1 MREVIE
7 NVRKMLSDG
16 LFSDEQHVR
25 YSLVGRICK
34 ELGWNIWNPA
44 EFYTEYPVKKY
55 PPQEVTTELRG
66 RVDVA
71 LFLADKRTDKAE
83 VFIEV
88 KSPGRLQYEL
98 QSGEIQLQR
107 YNYWDKA
114 AICILTDGITWRF
127 YLPSEG
133 GSFDSTLFNEF
144 HILNDSVEIIC
155 QTLDKVLRRD
165 NFRKQAVQ
173 TASGMYEE
181 LGKTRLIHKVKNKA
195 IQIASETGMD
205 VYLIAQQ
212 LLKQTEHI
220 EMELTEIKRLW
231 DKTIPE
237 SVTPR
242 PTPSPT
248 FTPIPKPTPL
258 PPGDYV
264 KTFISA
270 RGVKASGC
278 YNIKT
283 KQFTLYKDSEVV
295 LHHSSSFMGNYLVK
309 KKKMIESGLLQLDP
323 SGTKYLLTKDTV
335 FNAPSPAAHLVLGR
349 ASSGYV
355 DWVDDKGRKLDEY
368 RQ

>member
-1 MREVIE
+1 MKEVIE
-7 NVRKMLSDG
+7 SVRKLLNDG
-16 LFSDEQHVR
+16 VFSDEQHVR

-98 QSGEIQLQR
+98 QSGETQLQR

-144 HILNDSVEIIC
+144 HILNDNVDIIC

-173 TASGMYEE
+173 TASDMYEE
-181 LGKTRLIHKVKNKA
+181 LGKIRLIHKVKNKA
-195 IQIASETGMD
+195 IQIASDTGMD
-205 VYLIAQQ
+205 MYLIAKQ
-212 LLKQTEHI
+212 LLLQTEHVNLDI
-220 EMELTEIKRLW
+220 EEIVILW
-231 DKTIPE
+231 NKTIPGG
-237 SVTPR
+237 VTLP
-242 PTPSPT
+242 PAPP
-248 FTPIPKPTPL
+248 PPPPL
-258 PPGDYV
+258 PPDDYV
-264 KTFISA
+264 ETFISA
-270 RGVKASGC
+270 RGVKASGR

-295 LHHSSSFMGNYLVK
+295 LNHSSTFKGNYLEK

-323 SGTKYLLTKDTV
+323 SRTKYILIKDTE
-335 FNAPSPAAHLVLGR
+335 FNAPSPASHLVLGR

-355 DWVDDKGRKLDEY
+355 DWVDSKGNKLDKY
-368 RQ
+368 R

>member
-25 YSLVGRICK
+25 YSLVGRICH

-98 QSGEIQLQR
+98 QAGETQLQR

-155 QTLDKVLRRD
+155 LTLDKVLRRD
-165 NFRKQAVQ
+165 KFRKQAVQ
-173 TASGMYEE
+173 TASDMYEE
-181 LGKTRLIHKVKNKA
+181 LGKIRLIYKVKNKA
-195 IQIASETGMD
+195 IQIASDTGMD
-205 VYLIAQQ
+205 MYMIAKQ
-212 LLKQTEHI
+212 LLVQTEHVNLDI
-220 EMELTEIKRLW
+220 AEIMVLW
-231 DKTIPE
+231 DRTIPGG
-237 SVTPR
+237 V
-242 PTPSPT
+242 
-248 FTPIPKPTPL
+248 IPPPPPPPPP
-258 PPGDYV
+258 PPGDILTDYRTDYAFMKAKSLIICQNANYRIISWRDV
-264 KTFISA
+264 KKQ
-270 RGVKASGC
+270 V
-278 YNIKT
+278 YNYLLSQYPSIV
-283 KQFTLYKDSEVV
+283 LEGV
-295 LHHSSSFMGNYLVK
+295 LHYSKNEHEFREAIELDNGYFTEGNLSATELVNQSRAAMQAAGFNPIKDLTIGYLPSIK
-309 KKKMIESGLLQLDP
+309 KGQS
-323 SGTKYLLTKDTV
+323 
-335 FNAPSPAAHLVLGR
+335 
-349 ASSGYV
+349 
-355 DWVDDKGRKLDEY
+355 
-368 RQ
+368 

>member
-1 MREVIE
+1 MKEVIE

-16 LFSDEQHVR
+16 LYSDEQHVR

-34 ELGWNIWNPA
+34 KLGWNIWNPA

-55 PPQEVTTELRG
+55 PPQEVTAELRG

-98 QSGEIQLQR
+98 QSGETQLQR

-133 GSFDSTLFNEF
+133 GAFESTLFNEF
-144 HILNDSVEIIC
+144 NILNDSLDIVC

-173 TASGMYEE
+173 TASEMYEE
-181 LGKTRLIHKVKNKA
+181 LGNIKLVHKVKPKA
-195 IQIASETGMD
+195 IQISKDTGMD

-212 LLKQTEHI
+212 LLIQTEHVD
-220 EMELTEIKRLW
+220 MELGEIKQLW
-231 DKTIPE
+231 DKTIPGGGN
-237 SVTPR
+237 
-242 PTPSPT
+242 
-248 FTPIPKPTPL
+248 
-258 PPGDYV
+258 PPPPPPPPPPDDCV
-264 KTFISA
+264 ETFIST

-283 KQFTLYKDSEVV
+283 KQFTLYRGSEIVKN
-295 LHHSSSFMGNYLVK
+295 HSSTFKGNYLEK
-309 KKKMIESGLLQLDP
+309 KKKMIESGLLQLDS
-323 SGTKYLLTKDTV
+323 SGTKYILTQDTV
-335 FNAPSPAAHLVLGR
+335 FNAPSPASHLVTGR

-355 DWVDDKGRKLDEY
+355 DWVDSNGVKLDKY
-368 RQ
+368 R